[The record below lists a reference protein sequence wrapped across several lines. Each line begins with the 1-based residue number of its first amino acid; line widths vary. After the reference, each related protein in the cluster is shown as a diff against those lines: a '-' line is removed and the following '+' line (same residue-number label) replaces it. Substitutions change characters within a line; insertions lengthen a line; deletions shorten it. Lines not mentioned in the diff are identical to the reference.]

1 MVVRLECK
9 QGGMLFGA
17 ERVYDEA
24 TPEEAHCDTNRDLN
38 HSQTNSQAR
47 RILVTILTFVVF
59 RKPARSR
66 NSRLKIVQLVK
77 ITPKEEERR
86 LRVRGKG
93 LQ

>member
-9 QGGMLFGA
+9 QSGMLFGA
-17 ERVYDEA
+17 KRVYDET
-24 TPEEAHCDTNRDLN
+24 TPEEAHRDTNCHLN

-59 RKPARSR
+59 RKPACGR
-66 NSRLKIVQLVK
+66 NSRLKLCQSR
-77 ITPKEEERR
+77 PREEGRR
-86 LRVRGKG
+86 LQVRGKG